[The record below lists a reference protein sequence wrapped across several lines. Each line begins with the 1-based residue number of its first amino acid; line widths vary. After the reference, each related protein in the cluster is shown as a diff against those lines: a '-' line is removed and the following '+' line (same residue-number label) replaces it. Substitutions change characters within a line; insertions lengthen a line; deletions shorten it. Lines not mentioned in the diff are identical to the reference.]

1 MLIKEAQVP
10 FLARRIAIDLLNSN
24 LVTFPKGMDVAI
36 KEIEEIIAD
45 DVAWEREIEEKARE
59 MLLQK
64 EEEDEYAFYDVDRR
78 EVFKLI
84 KSKIA
89 DEEGFFLKKDER
101 VDDLSFYIV
110 KELWD
115 KELIDYDVRDGKIKN
130 IIFKSIIEFLNKE
143 IEARDSVYKKI
154 ANYKRELIPG
164 SEEFEIVF
172 NKLYEQELRKR
183 GLL

>member
-24 LVTFPKGMDVAI
+24 LITFPKGMDAAI

-59 MLLQK
+59 ILLQK
-64 EEEDEYAFYDVDRR
+64 EEEDGYAFYDVDRR

-89 DEEGFFLKKDER
+89 EEEGFFLKKDER

-115 KELIDYDVRDGKIKN
+115 
-130 IIFKSIIEFLNKE
+130 
-143 IEARDSVYKKI
+143 
-154 ANYKRELIPG
+154 
-164 SEEFEIVF
+164 
-172 NKLYEQELRKR
+172 
-183 GLL
+183 